1 MLTAALLM
9 LANTMLFSL
18 RLNGGGSFPKPLTAE
33 EEHEY
38 LARMEQG
45 DRAARDALI
54 ERNLRLVAHVV
65 KKYYCTQSNQED
77 LLSIGTIGLIKG
89 ISTFQPS

>member
-1 MLTAALLM
+1 MMTAALLM

-33 EEHEY
+33 EEREY
-38 LARMEQG
+38 LARMERG

-65 KKYYCTQSNQED
+65 KK
-77 LLSIGTIGLIKG
+77 
-89 ISTFQPS
+89 